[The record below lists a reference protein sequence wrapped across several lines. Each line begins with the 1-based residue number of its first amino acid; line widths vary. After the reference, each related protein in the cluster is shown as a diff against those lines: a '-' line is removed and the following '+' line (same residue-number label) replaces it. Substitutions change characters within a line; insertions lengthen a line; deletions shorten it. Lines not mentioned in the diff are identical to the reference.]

1 MKNGTKMAALKSK
14 PPYGMNFGR
23 PIHGLDATS
32 EKSAM
37 PNAKDSM
44 VPAASAIRYDS
55 ALSMPL
61 PNWESA
67 TTSMQVMMETV
78 SRV

>member
-1 MKNGTKMAALKSK
+1 
-14 PPYGMNFGR
+14 
-23 PIHGLDATS
+23 
-32 EKSAM
+32 
-37 PNAKDSM
+37 M

-78 SRV
+78 SVFGSANPGSPGAPPRNSLSVKPVSYTHLDGYKRQVRIFR